1 MHFSMAEERHC
12 KRTVHARRYT
22 GGMRTLDFSS
32 WQAVLTTFLSLAI
45 VTLLGV
51 GIRVLM
57 MQTIQQR
64 RERMNRQINER
75 LRTLIAAYRTLGGS
89 FTGEL
94 TVDPTHLR
102 ALRTGAGADAEGAA
116 AGFDRARRIRDAV
129 EAALAD
135 IVLLGTEEH
144 CRLAGQ
150 AASDM
155 AAGRPIH
162 TADLVISLRN
172 FIREALDLGP
182 IPHEVR
188 IPLQGPTRT
197 QGGAGRNK
205 GDGER
210 GGKGQGGGG
219 GGGGGAGGMD
229 GGGGGMAIGLDAGHR
244 SGAHDDMDAPL
255 R

>member
-1 MHFSMAEERHC
+1 M
-12 KRTVHARRYT
+12 
-22 GGMRTLDFSS
+22 DFTS
-32 WQAVLTTFLSLAI
+32 WQGVFTTLMSLAI
-45 VTLLGV
+45 VTLIGV
-51 GIRVLM
+51 GIRVLT

-102 ALRTGAGADAEGAA
+102 ELRAAPPAAEAA
-116 AGFDRARRIRDAV
+116 PVNSERARRIRDAV

-135 IVLLGTEEH
+135 ILLLGTEEH

-162 TADLVISLRN
+162 TAELVVSLRD

-182 IPHEVR
+182 MPKDVA

-197 QGGAGRNK
+197 QGSGGVRGK
-205 GDGER
+205 GEGGGSGGG
-210 GGKGQGGGG
+210 GGKGGGG
-219 GGGGGAGGMD
+219 GGGD
-229 GGGGGMAIGLDAGHR
+229 GGGGGMGMGMGLGLGHAAGD
-244 SGAHDDMDAPL
+244 HDHNS
-255 R
+255 

>member
-1 MHFSMAEERHC
+1 MRSM
-12 KRTVHARRYT
+12 
-22 GGMRTLDFSS
+22 DFSS
-32 WQAVLTTFLSLAI
+32 WQGVFSTLLGLAI
-45 VTLLGV
+45 VTLIGV

-75 LRTLIAAYRTLGGS
+75 LRTLIAAYKVLGGS

-102 ALRTGAGADAEGAA
+102 DLRTLAQPQPGAEAEAA
-116 AGFDRARRIRDAV
+116 AAQEARRSSDRARRTRDAV

-135 IVLLGTEEH
+135 ILLLGTEEH

-162 TADLVISLRN
+162 TADLVISLRA
-172 FIREALDLGP
+172 FVREALDLGP
-182 IPHEVR
+182 IPGDVV

-197 QGGAGRNK
+197 QGGAGRGK
-205 GDGER
+205 GEGG
-210 GGKGQGGGG
+210 GGKGGGGAGAGGGG
-219 GGGGGAGGMD
+219 GGMGMGVGMGLGAGHAD
-229 GGGGGMAIGLDAGHR
+229 QTDHE
-244 SGAHDDMDAPL
+244 H
-255 R
+255 